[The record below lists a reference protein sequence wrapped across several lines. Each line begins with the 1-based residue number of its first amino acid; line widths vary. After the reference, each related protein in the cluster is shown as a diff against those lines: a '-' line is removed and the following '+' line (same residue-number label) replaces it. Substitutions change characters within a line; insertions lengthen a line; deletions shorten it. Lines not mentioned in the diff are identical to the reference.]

1 VRTVRNLHVGDSD
14 SGGWGW
20 RRRDEADGGGR
31 GDRWRSAMWSRLGF
45 SGAAV
50 ARRFGDTSAYRSF
63 GGWWLVWR
71 RGGAVRQ
78 RWGRLGCGRWVGGGR
93 GAGGRGGA
101 DDRRKKLRGGAT
113 QPEEEET
120 VVEGKE

>member
-1 VRTVRNLHVGDSD
+1 
-14 SGGWGW
+14 
-20 RRRDEADGGGR
+20 
-31 GDRWRSAMWSRLGF
+31 MWSRLGF

-120 VVEGKE
+120 IVEGKEESEDTEYGEEESKDTEGVARCPYYTTGTLFFSSIQ

>member
-1 VRTVRNLHVGDSD
+1 VAVQ
-14 SGGWGW
+14 
-20 RRRDEADGGGR
+20 GGG
-31 GDRWRSAMWSRLGF
+31 GDVVEVRIF
-45 SGAAV
+45 GAAV
-50 ARRFGDTSAYRSF
+50 TRRFGDTFAYRSF

-71 RGGAVRQ
+71 CGGAVRQ

-120 VVEGKE
+120 VVEGKEESEDTE